1 MTAAQAPAIYAFV
14 DLDDSLFCSARKCPP
29 GVVLQPAALLKNGET
44 ISFTSPRQ
52 RLLLGWLQQGA
63 TTIPV
68 TARSVQGL
76 ARVLLAFSG
85 PAVASFGGVILDAQ
99 RRPDPRWAARMQAA
113 LAPARPLLE
122 QACEGLVAAIA
133 TRGIDA
139 WAQLV
144 HEDGQAQ
151 YLLAKH
157 RAADVAA
164 LQALRTQVLL
174 PWAAARPGWRVFQ
187 NDNNLVLLPP
197 GLDKSHAVAHVM
209 AELRARH
216 GEILSIG
223 IGDSLS
229 DAAFLGL
236 CDYAMTPRDTQL
248 SQRLVSESAC

>member
-1 MTAAQAPAIYAFV
+1 MIATGAPAIYAFV

-29 GVVLQPAALLKNGET
+29 GVELQPAALLQNGET

-52 RLLLGWLQQGA
+52 RMLLGWLQQGA
-63 TTIPV
+63 QMIPV

-76 ARVLLAFSG
+76 ARVLLAFDG

-99 RRPDPRWAARMQAA
+99 RRPDPLWAERMHAA
-113 LAPARPLLE
+113 LAPSAPLLA
-122 QACEGLVAAIA
+122 QACEEVGAAIA
-133 TRGIDA
+133 ARGMDA
-139 WAQLV
+139 WTHLV
-144 HEDGQAQ
+144 YEDGLAH

-157 RAADVAA
+157 RAADVAT
-164 LQALRTQVLL
+164 LHDLRTHVLQ
-174 PWAAARPGWRVFQ
+174 PWGAMHPGWRVFQ

-197 GLDKSHAVAHVM
+197 GLDKSHAVAHLQ
-209 AELRARH
+209 AQLRARH

-236 CDYAMTPRDTQL
+236 CDYAMVPHRTQL
-248 SQRLVSESAC
+248 SQRLAAESQS